1 MSESKS
7 ARDESWWDE
16 FRRDYGNVPLRELAR
31 RYGTNPRRLRRAA
44 QRAGL
49 TTEDERIAELEN
61 LLGTMPD
68 ITLADRANVTPEKIK
83 GARRK
88 RAIDPFNPQ
97 LRKKQREETAAA
109 KARATREARPPRR
122 AEPVRER
129 KPMRRSWHVDEPT
142 VVVTKRRVGRAET
155 PRSAFGE
162 DRLSSRL
169 ARVRSEPAESRTE
182 GPVVEK
188 RRRRIVPTGRAEEMR
203 GLRDDRRT
211 TRETAPPVAKPAPE
225 PAPAPK
231 MAVRRAPRRRPVAAS
246 TYVAPTPEPKSE
258 PEPAAPVSAPE
269 PVVVA
274 APKPPKP
281 LAAVPKPIEAR
292 PVAKPAPTPV
302 AAEPVPAPKPVAA
315 EPAPAPKPVA
325 AAPKPARRRSSGGGA
340 AAPPP
345 PPAAPEYWRVMVDSE
360 GVESEVLVSATS
372 LQEALTVASTK
383 GSVVR
388 IEKTA
393 VL

>member
-31 RYGTNPRRLRRAA
+31 RYATNPRRLRRAA

-49 TTEDERIAELEN
+49 TTEDERIAQVEH

-97 LRKKQREETAAA
+97 LRKKKREEAAAA
-109 KARATREARPPRR
+109 KAREPRAPRPPRP

-129 KPMRRSWHVDEPT
+129 KPMRRSWHVEEPT
-142 VVVTKRRVGRAET
+142 VVVTKRRVGRTEA
-155 PRSAFGE
+155 PRRAFGE

-169 ARVRSEPAESRTE
+169 ARVTGAAPAPAAEE
-182 GPVVEK
+182 PVVER

-203 GLRDDRRT
+203 GLRDDPRAPRD
-211 TRETAPPVAKPAPE
+211 TAAPLPPAPE
-225 PAPAPK
+225 TPAPPAPK
-231 MAVRRAPRRRPVAAS
+231 VAARRAPRRRPPAAS
-246 TYVAPTPEPKSE
+246 TYVAPEPSSE
-258 PEPAAPVSAPE
+258 PEPA
-269 PVVVA
+269 
-274 APKPPKP
+274 
-281 LAAVPKPIEAR
+281 
-292 PVAKPAPTPV
+292 PTPV
-302 AAEPVPAPKPVAA
+302 
-315 EPAPAPKPVA
+315 EPAPAPVA
-325 AAPKPARRRSSGGGA
+325 AAPTPEPVAAVPTPEPTPAAAPVAKPVAPVRTRRRVAGGGA

-345 PPAAPEYWRVMVDSE
+345 PPAPEAQEYWRVLVDSD
-360 GVESEVLVSATS
+360 GVESEVLVTATS
-372 LQEALTVASTK
+372 LQEALRVASSR
-383 GSVVR
+383 GAVVK